1 MVQKVR
7 LSCILHFPD
16 DMHAED
22 VLAQAHKIGKSI
34 DAARDVTISL
44 VSSRPALESVLSD
57 LERVLVDA
65 GFKDMGRVQT
75 MPGINEVIRRFLR
88 DGKELV
94 DISSTDEPDKDVLE
108 TLLESDEN

>member
-7 LSCILHFPD
+7 LSCILQFPD

-34 DAARDVTISL
+34 DAARDVTISQ
-44 VSSRPALESVLSD
+44 VSGILDLDEVLSD
-57 LERVLVDA
+57 LERILVDA

-88 DGKELV
+88 NGNELV
-94 DISSTDEPDKDVLE
+94 DISSTEEPDKDVLE
-108 TLLESDEN
+108 SLLEHDEN